1 MRKYGDDQLT
11 DKDMTV
17 LREGDETRVQRAQKM
32 GNLKDYSMKHR
43 VTLQWD
49 MNEDSKRDL
58 MFKLRIDDL
67 EVILDAED
75 MMRYLRWI

>member
-17 LREGDETRVQRAQKM
+17 LREGDETRVQRNQKM

-43 VTLQWD
+43 VTVSWD
-49 MNEDSKRDL
+49 LNDDAKRDL
-58 MFKLRIDDL
+58 MFKLRIDDV

-75 MMRYLRWI
+75 MMKYLRWI